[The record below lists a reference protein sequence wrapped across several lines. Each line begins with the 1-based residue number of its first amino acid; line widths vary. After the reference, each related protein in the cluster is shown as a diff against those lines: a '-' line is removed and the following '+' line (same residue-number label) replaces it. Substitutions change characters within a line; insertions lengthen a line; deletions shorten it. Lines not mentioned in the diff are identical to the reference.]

1 MDWEVRGNAT
11 GYNMNGA
18 EAPTTLRVQAGRKD
32 HRQFADYQ
40 RLVPLRCCRQAPTR
54 DGWLHIKSI
63 AAESVNSVS
72 SNVVPKLIE
81 GNGNPRQSR
90 KSDATNGALWP
101 RSSRGKSSEVYP
113 VLFGVLLCQPC
124 HGLRLRPGDVV
135 DGLRGVAEQPREV
148 ITDECVCVV

>member
-54 DGWLHIKSI
+54 DGWLHIRSI

-81 GNGNPRQSR
+81 RERQSQTITKIR
-90 KSDATNGALWP
+90 RHEWGIMAAIQPW
-101 RSSRGKSSEVYP
+101 EV
-113 VLFGVLLCQPC
+113 F
-124 HGLRLRPGDVV
+124 
-135 DGLRGVAEQPREV
+135 
-148 ITDECVCVV
+148 